1 MVLYIPTYIWESS
14 TYHEV
19 VGKPPMILLFG
30 RNIETNEVKRF
41 GVNYKPYYYIEDKD
55 GALLNC
61 YGQPISKVTFESV
74 KESRLQK
81 TQYKRLK
88 IETFESDI
96 SIDYKFVID
105 KGISYGFN
113 EKLEP
118 VETPLKMPRILFF
131 DIEVAIPSDKGI
143 DEAHQ
148 EYPIVAIGM
157 SDSYTMKRE
166 IYTFGAG
173 RTISDHHTDFKTE
186 RELLVA
192 FAEYIHQL
200 DPDIVTGWCSDDFDF
215 PYIRNRAKLVHA
227 DISGIS
233 RMRRM
238 PPNEWEIPG
247 RSHADMYLLFKDW
260 SKPMGQQPSYG
271 LKYIA
276 RTFCDFKYEEQG
288 AHICELIAADDWEAI
303 VTYLENDIIALEKI
317 DARFGLLKYH
327 ETLRKLIG
335 VKMDDIIKRTVLIE
349 TLLMRKGI
357 KPIPCKKDRERA
369 TFEGA
374 YVHQPT
380 AGIKEWVACLDLAAL
395 YPSIILAHNISPDID
410 GMIPKTIT
418 FVLNER
424 EKLRALRMAG
434 KADDTIKTSEQSLKY
449 VANAFYGYLG
459 SIYARLYYPKGAKQI
474 TRVGREIAEELRNY
488 LVSLGYHVEYGDTD
502 STFVGPVKSVE
513 EGLKLQGLINEFLK
527 QWAIRNNVKPE
538 FAPKIKFEKLY
549 DRLMF
554 KKKIGSEEAAKKK
567 YAGHLVYKDGHAMDE
582 LAYTGI
588 EINRSDTAP
597 LTKKLMEDFFQ
608 KVLIESDVEGAV
620 ALVSAAIKNVQAGKV
635 NIHDIAIPKAVKAD
649 KKETA
654 WGKGRRAGEHYLGLR
669 FDQSDKP
676 KLLYCKAPV
685 KMICFRDDTKHEDVI
700 DKITIDW
707 SIMCD
712 KTIIQ
717 KMRSLV
723 ESLGINWNSVILG
736 QTSFDQ
742 FINTYERDES
752 E

>member
-1 MVLYIPTYIWESS
+1 MPTYVWESS
-14 TYHEV
+14 TFHEV
-19 VGKPPMILLFG
+19 AGKPPMLLIFG
-30 RNIETNEVKRF
+30 RDTETKEVKRF
-41 GVNYKPYYYIEDKD
+41 GVTSYKPYYYIEDSN
-55 GALLNC
+55 GELLNC
-61 YGQPISKVTFESV
+61 YGKPITKIEFDSI
-74 KESRLQK
+74 KEMRNAK
-81 TQYKRLK
+81 TQYRRQK

-96 SIDYKFVID
+96 SFDYKFVID
-105 KGISYGFN
+105 KGISYGFD
-113 EKLEP
+113 EKLNP
-118 VETPLKMPRILFF
+118 VETPLMMPRICYY
-131 DIEVAIPSDKGI
+131 DIEVAIPSELGI

-148 EYPIVAIGM
+148 EHPIVAIGM
-157 SDSYTMKRE
+157 SDSYTGE
-166 IYTFGAG
+166 HLIYTFGAG
-173 RTISDHHTDFKTE
+173 RKIHDHHFDFKTE

-192 FAEYIHQL
+192 FAEYVHKL
-200 DPDIVTGWCSDDFDF
+200 DPDILTGWCSLDFDE

-288 AHICELIAADDWEAI
+288 AHICELIADDNWEAI
-303 VTYLENDIIALEKI
+303 VEYLENDIVALEKI
-317 DARFGLLKYH
+317 DTRFGLLKYH

-357 KPIPCKKDRERA
+357 KPIPCKKDREREKY
-369 TFEGA
+369 EGA

-380 AGIKEWVACLDLAAL
+380 PGIKEWVACLDLASL
-395 YPSIILAHNISPDID
+395 YPSIILAKNISPDID

-434 KADDTIKTSEQSLKY
+434 KADDTVKTSEQSLKY

-459 SIYARLYYPKGAKQI
+459 SIYARLYYPEGAKEI
-474 TRVGREIAEELRNY
+474 TRIGREIAKELRDY
-488 LVSLGYHVEYGDTD
+488 LVSLGYHIEYGDTD
-502 STFVGPVKSVE
+502 STFIGPVRTVE
-513 EGLKLQGLINEFLK
+513 EGIELQGKINEFLK
-527 QWAIRNNVKPE
+527 QWAIRNKVKPE

-549 DRLMF
+549 DRVMF

-567 YAGHLVYKDGHAMDE
+567 YAGHLVYKDGHVMDE

-608 KVLIESDVEGAV
+608 KVLIDADVEGAV
-620 ALVSAAIKNVQAGKV
+620 ALVSKSIKDVQNGRV
-635 NIHDIAIPKAVKAD
+635 SIHDIAIPKAVKAD

-654 WGKGRRAGEHYLGLR
+654 WGKGRNAGEKYLGIR

-676 KLLYCKAPV
+676 KLIYCKAPV

-700 DKITIDW
+700 DKILVDW

-712 KTIIQ
+712 KTITQ

-723 ESLGINWNSVILG
+723 ESLGVNWNSVILG

-742 FINTYERDES
+742 FINSLE
-752 E
+752 

>member
-1 MVLYIPTYIWESS
+1 MSRYVWESS

-19 VGKPPMILLFG
+19 AGKPPMVLIFG
-30 RNIETNEVKRF
+30 RDVDTNEVKRF
-41 GVNYKPYYYIEDKD
+41 GVNTFKPYYYIEDKD
-55 GALLNC
+55 GELLNC
-61 YGQPISKVTFESV
+61 YGKPITKVTFDSI
-74 KESRLQK
+74 KESRLQR
-81 TQYKRLK
+81 TQYKRHH

-96 SIDYKFVID
+96 SFDYKFVID
-105 KGISYGFN
+105 KGISYGFDEN
-113 EKLEP
+113 LKPIE
-118 VETPLKMPRILFF
+118 VPLTMPRVCKF
-131 DIEVAIPSDKGI
+131 DIEVAIPSERGI

-157 SDSYTMKRE
+157 SDSYTSERI

-173 RTISDHHTDFKTE
+173 RKIHERHTDFATE

-192 FAEYIHQL
+192 FAEYIHKYDFDL
-200 DPDIVTGWCSDDFDF
+200 VTGWCSDDFDF

-238 PPNEWEIPG
+238 PINEWEIPG

-288 AHICELIAADDWEAI
+288 AHICELIKADDWEAI
-303 VTYLENDIIALEKI
+303 VEYLENDIIALEKI
-317 DARFGLLKYH
+317 DERFGLIKYH

-357 KPIPCKKDRERA
+357 KPIPCKVNREREK
-369 TFEGA
+369 FEGA
-374 YVHQPT
+374 YVFQPSP
-380 AGIKEWVACLDLAAL
+380 GMKEWIACLDLKAL
-395 YPSIILAHNISPDID
+395 YPTIILAYNISPDID

-418 FVLNER
+418 FVLDER
-424 EKLRALRMAG
+424 EKLRALRMSG
-434 KADDTIKTSEQSLKY
+434 KADDTVETSEQSLKY

-459 SIYARLYYPKGAKQI
+459 SIYARLYYRDGAEQV
-474 TRVGREIAEELRNY
+474 TRIGREIAKELRDY
-488 LVSLGYHVEYGDTD
+488 LVSLGYKIEYGDTD
-502 STFVGPVKSVE
+502 STFLGPVRSVE
-513 EGLKLQGLINEFLK
+513 EGLRIQGLINEFLRK
-527 QWAIRNNVKPE
+527 WAVEHNVKAE
-538 FAPKIKFEKLY
+538 FAPTIKFEKLY
-549 DRLMF
+549 DRILF
-554 KKKIGSEEAAKKK
+554 KKKIGSDEAAKKK
-567 YAGHLVYKDGHAMDE
+567 YAGHLVWKDGHDKDE

-588 EINRSDTAP
+588 EIKRSDTAP
-597 LTKKLMEDFFQ
+597 ITKELMEQFFQ
-608 KVLIESDVEGAV
+608 LVLIEADVEGAV
-620 ALVSAAIKNVQAGKV
+620 ALVSKAIKDVQNGRID
-635 NIHDIAIPKAVKAD
+635 IHKIAMPKAVKAD

-654 WGKGRRAGEHYLGLR
+654 WSKGKANGEKYLGIR
-669 FDQSDKP
+669 FEQSDKP

-712 KTIIQ
+712 KTVTQ

-723 ESLGINWNSVILG
+723 ESLGVDWNSVILG

-742 FINTYERDES
+742 FINMVDRDDDD
-752 E
+752 